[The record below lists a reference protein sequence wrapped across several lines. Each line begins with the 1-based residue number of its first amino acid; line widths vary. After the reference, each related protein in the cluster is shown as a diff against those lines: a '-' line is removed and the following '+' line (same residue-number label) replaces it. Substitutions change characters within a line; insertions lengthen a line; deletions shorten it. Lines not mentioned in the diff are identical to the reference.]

1 MSNYHSPQFKNPKT
15 AFYIL
20 ITYIF
25 VFQLSGVIFLIEPV
39 AQFAA
44 SLIDAP
50 ANQKGAIL
58 AAWWQFI
65 VGLITC
71 IIIIVLVYK
80 NRDFFKIYKG
90 ETATTPQAIGWGIIG
105 FFLVFFGQTIAI
117 NIETLLGIEA
127 GSQNTANLVEIA
139 AVAPM
144 MIITVVL
151 IGPILEEIIFRRVIF
166 GSLLQAQ
173 GFWIATLVSAIV
185 FAAVHIDFTHILLYT
200 VCGLIFAYLYYK
212 TKRLLTS
219 IVAHILLNAFVMVY
233 SLNFEKIQQFL
244 DSLPKQ

>member
-20 ITYIF
+20 LTYIF
-25 VFQLSGVIFLIEPV
+25 IFQLSGTIFLIEPI
-39 AQFAA
+39 AKFAA

-58 AAWWQFI
+58 AAWWTFI
-65 VGLITC
+65 VGIITC
-71 IIIIVLVYK
+71 IVIIVLVYK

-90 ETATTPQAIGWGIIG
+90 ETATTPQAIGWGILG
-105 FFLVFFGQTIAI
+105 FFLVFFGQTIAA
-117 NIETLLGIEA
+117 NIEMLLGIEM
-127 GSQNTANLVEIA
+127 GSKNTANLVELAKA
-139 AVAPM
+139 API
-144 MIITVVL
+144 MIITIAI
-151 IGPILEEIIFRRVIF
+151 IGPILEEIVFRRVIF

-173 GFWIATLVSAIV
+173 GFWIATLVSAVV

-219 IVAHILLNAFVMVY
+219 IIAHILLNTYVVVV
-233 SLNFEKIQQFL
+233 SLNIDKIQAFFE
-244 DSLPKQ
+244 SLQK